1 MSPNA
6 SAVDTRHIDVRL
18 LKESFSII
26 EPAAG
31 RAAAYFHGRL
41 FAENPKLRALFP
53 PAMDVHDDRLFRALA
68 RIVWMID
75 NPTGLVS
82 FLARLGREHRKFG
95 VIAEHYA
102 PAGAALLATVR
113 RFAADAWTPEVEAA
127 WTAAYDLV
135 SQVMIKAA
143 EAEAEKRPPW
153 WLAEIVGHELR
164 TPDIA
169 VVTLR
174 PTERLDFTPGQHVTV
189 QTARWPRVW
198 RPYSIA
204 NAPRRDGTLRLH
216 VRAVPGG
223 WVSGALV
230 RHTRV
235 GDQVMLGPP
244 AGTMVPVDTG
254 RDLLCVAGGTGLAP
268 IKAIIEHVIE
278 RAAGSGRRPA
288 IHLLFGA
295 RRARDLYDLPD
306 LARMAAEFPG
316 LRVLPVVSDDPG
328 YPGLRGRLP
337 EVAEG
342 LLSRLDHE
350 VYICGPAAMVDETER
365 RLRGMGVAPSRIH
378 RDGAVGDPGTPA

>member
-6 SAVDTRHIDVRL
+6 SAIAAHHINVRL
-18 LKESFSII
+18 IKETFSII
-26 EPAAG
+26 EPVSG

-41 FAENPKLRALFP
+41 FAENPNLRALFP
-53 PAMDVHDDRLFRALA
+53 PAMNVHDDRLFRALA

-75 NPTGLVS
+75 NPAGLRDL
-82 FLARLGREHRKFG
+82 LARLGRDHRKFG
-95 VIAEHYA
+95 VVTEHYE

-113 RFAADAWTPEVEAA
+113 HFAAHAWTPEVETA

-143 EAEAEKRPPW
+143 EAEARTRPPW

-174 PTERLDFTPGQHVTV
+174 PTEPLDFTPGQYVTV

-223 WVSGALV
+223 WVSSTLV

-244 AGTMVPVDTG
+244 AGTMTPADTG

-268 IKAIIEHVIE
+268 IKAVIEHVIA
-278 RAAGSGRRPA
+278 RAVESGRRPA
-288 IHLLFGA
+288 IHLLLGV
-295 RRARDLYDLPD
+295 RRTRDLYDLPD
-306 LARMAAEFPG
+306 LARMAADFPG
-316 LRVLPVVSDDPG
+316 LRVLPVVSEDPG
-328 YPGLRGRLP
+328 YSGMRGRLP
-337 EVAEG
+337 EVAAS
-342 LLSRLDHE
+342 LRPWLDHE
-350 VYICGPAAMVDETER
+350 VYICGPTAMVDETVR
-365 RLRGMGVAPSRIH
+365 RLRGTGVPLSRIH
-378 RDGAVGDPGTPA
+378 RDGVPGDP